1 MQINTFK
8 IFVFILLVL
17 SGISAIGQ
25 DKEKISGYLKTIEKG
40 IKDTNLIS
48 AYNELATELM
58 GSDDSKAK
66 EYAFRGLKL
75 SKELNHVYDES
86 WALNLIGLSYDY
98 LAQPDSA
105 LYYYQES
112 IKLKKQIKDVNG
124 IGSVYSNIGV
134 MYYFQNDFEKAIEYY
149 NKARDQF
156 KITQNEK
163 GSSGVLNNLGA
174 IYRQQ
179 KNYNQAI
186 SNYEEALK
194 IKEKIKD
201 STGISN
207 ALSNLGLVYQYM
219 AKYDKAEELQF
230 RSIYIDSLRANKP
243 SLVSSY
249 VTLAELNFYKKN
261 FDKAKK
267 NLEKSIELSK
277 EVNAIHYL
285 DDAYKLYSNIDSITG
300 DYKLAL
306 HHYKLYEYYK
316 NQVLQQ
322 ERTQQIDK
330 LETVFSTK
338 EKEQE
343 IKFLN
348 AQSEINELKI
358 KKQNTQLIIFIAI
371 SSLLILILFTA
382 FWAYKRIQK
391 QKQELQIKNEII
403 NTTLNEKEL
412 LLKEIHH
419 RVKNNLQVISSL
431 LSIQSRYIKDE
442 KALEAIN
449 ESKERVNAISLLHQE
464 IYQNEILK
472 LISAKTYLENLIQ
485 RIQETFDPQKNIDYK
500 LRIENIEL
508 DIDQLIPI
516 GLIVNELLTNAYKYG
531 CTNKKPAIIFSFTKE
546 SDLITLIIKDNGN
559 GIDLEKL
566 NNKSDSLGFKL
577 VKMFSQKLKG
587 ELNIEDKNGCQ
598 LSLKFKAKNA

>member
-1 MQINTFK
+1 MQINTLK
-8 IFVFILLVL
+8 IYVFVLLIL

-40 IKDTNLIS
+40 IKDTNLIT

-58 GSDDSKAK
+58 GSDDNKAK

-75 SKELNHVYDES
+75 SKELNHTYDES
-86 WALNLIGLSYDY
+86 WSLNLIGLSYDY
-98 LAQPDSA
+98 LAKPDSA

-163 GSSGVLNNLGA
+163 GISGILNNIGA

-179 KNYNQAI
+179 KKYSQAI
-186 SNYEEALK
+186 SNYEDALK
-194 IKEKIKD
+194 IKEKLKD

-219 AKYDKAEELQF
+219 GKYDKAEELQF

-277 EVNAIHYL
+277 EVNAMHYL

-300 DYKLAL
+300 DYKSAL

-322 ERTQQIDK
+322 ERSQQVDK
-330 LETVFSTK
+330 LETIFSTK

-343 IKFLN
+343 INLLN
-348 AQSEINELKI
+348 AQSEIKELKI
-358 KKQNTQLIIFIAI
+358 KEQKNQLLIFVII
-371 SSLLILILFTA
+371 SMLLILLLAAVVWSYRNI
-382 FWAYKRIQK
+382 KK
-391 QKQELQIKNEII
+391 QRKELQLKNELI
-403 NTTLNEKEL
+403 NTALSEKDM

-419 RVKNNLQVISSL
+419 RVKNNLQIISSL

-464 IYQNEILK
+464 IYQNDVLK
-472 LISAKTYLENLIQ
+472 LINAKNYLENLIT
-485 RIQETFDPQKNIDYK
+485 RIKETFDPTSQ
-500 LRIENIEL
+500 IELISEINETEL

-531 CTNKKPAIIFSFTKE
+531 STASNPKIIFQFKE
-546 SDLITLIIKDNGN
+546 EKGLYLLSIKDNGAGFN
-559 GIDLEKL
+559 TDDLK
-566 NNKSDSLGFKL
+566 NKKESLGFKL
-577 VKMFSQKLKG
+577 IKTFALKLKG
-587 ELNIEDKNGCQ
+587 DLVIEGNSGTHISITFKSKNG
-598 LSLKFKAKNA
+598 

>member
-1 MQINTFK
+1 MLIKTTK
-8 IFVFILLVL
+8 ICLFILLIL
-17 SGISAIGQ
+17 SSISTIAQ
-25 DKEKISGYLKTIEKG
+25 DKEKISSYLKTIEKG
-40 IKDTNLIS
+40 TKDTNLIT

-58 GSDDSKAK
+58 GSDDNKAK

-75 SKELNHVYDES
+75 SKELNHTYNES
-86 WALNLIGLSYDY
+86 WSLNLIGLSYDY
-98 LAQPDSA
+98 LAKPDSA
-105 LYYYQES
+105 LYYYQEA
-112 IKLKKQIKDVNG
+112 IKLKKQIKDING

-149 NKARDQF
+149 TKAKGQF
-156 KITQNEK
+156 EITKNEK
-163 GSSGVLNNLGA
+163 GISGILNNIGA

-179 KNYNQAI
+179 QKYNDAI
-186 SNYEEALK
+186 KNYEEALK
-194 IKEKIKD
+194 IKEKLKD

-219 AKYDKAEELQF
+219 GKYDKAEELQF
-230 RSIYIDSLRANKP
+230 KSIYIDSLRANKS

-277 EVNAIHYL
+277 EVNAMHYL

-300 DYKLAL
+300 DYKSAF
-306 HHYKLYEYYK
+306 HHYKLYEHYK

-322 ERTQQIDK
+322 ERSQQVDK
-330 LETVFSTK
+330 LETIFSTK

-343 IKFLN
+343 INLLN
-348 AQSEINELKI
+348 AQSEIKELKI
-358 KKQNTQLIIFIAI
+358 KEQKNQLSIFLIISI
-371 SSLLILILFTA
+371 LLILLLAAVVWNYRNI
-382 FWAYKRIQK
+382 KK
-391 QKQELQIKNEII
+391 QRKELQLKNELI
-403 NTTLNEKEL
+403 NTALSEKDL

-419 RVKNNLQVISSL
+419 RVKNNLQIISSL

-464 IYQNEILK
+464 IYQNDVLK
-472 LISAKTYLENLIQ
+472 LINAKTYLGNLIA
-485 RIQETFDPQKNIDYK
+485 RIKETFDPKSKIKLTSEID
-500 LRIENIEL
+500 ETEL

-531 CTNKKPAIIFSFTKE
+531 STASNPEILFQFKKNGEEYYFS
-546 SDLITLIIKDNGN
+546 IKDNGAGFN
-559 GIDLEKL
+559 TDDLK
-566 NNKSDSLGFKL
+566 NKKESLGFKL
-577 VKMFSQKLKG
+577 VKTFTLKLKG
-587 ELNIEDKNGCQ
+587 ELVIEGNSGTHINITFKSRNG
-598 LSLKFKAKNA
+598 